1 VPLTLAAGEAGGVRP
16 VAVLAA
22 VTLVLAG
29 EVVAGLVKQRR
40 GTLTTPEPEGGPYV
54 GI

>member
-1 VPLTLAAGEAGGVRP
+1 VPLTLAAGLAGGVRP